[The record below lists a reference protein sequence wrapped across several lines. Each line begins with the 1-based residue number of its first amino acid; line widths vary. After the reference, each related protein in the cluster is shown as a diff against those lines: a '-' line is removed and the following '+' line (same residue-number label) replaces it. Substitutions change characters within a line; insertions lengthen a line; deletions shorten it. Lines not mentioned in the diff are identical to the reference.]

1 MYNLTNNRAKTPYS
15 IPLNTLPLHPK
26 RINME
31 EWTVQSLT
39 IDSVRRYVENL
50 PNVATSKH
58 CILARFSDV
67 AAGRPETLYQE
78 PIRVD
83 ALVFWLCTEGEMVLT
98 YDLEEVHIKAG
109 SFALIPPKSII
120 QKQHVSDK
128 YSGYVM
134 LVTQAYMSE
143 CHINLKKVMALMLE
157 RMPQRVIHL
166 TPIEQQRLEY
176 TFELIFATLATDAAS
191 LFREDVERSQ
201 IEMATYL
208 ACEFFSLHAHDV
220 KTAPSITN
228 RAEEYFRRFI
238 KELSEHYLERQSVS
252 FYADR
257 LCISSRYLTTIVRR
271 VSGYAVTDWMN
282 RYIITE
288 AKYLLKYS
296 EMSIQEIAYKLNFP
310 NQSFFGK
317 YFKQHTGKSPSNY
330 RRQ

>member
-1 MYNLTNNRAKTPYS
+1 
-15 IPLNTLPLHPK
+15 
-26 RINME
+26 
-31 EWTVQSLT
+31 
-39 IDSVRRYVENL
+39 
-50 PNVATSKH
+50 
-58 CILARFSDV
+58 
-67 AAGRPETLYQE
+67 
-78 PIRVD
+78 
-83 ALVFWLCTEGEMVLT
+83 MVLT

-120 QKQHVSDK
+120 QKQHASDK

-143 CHINLKKVMALMLE
+143 CHINLKKVMALMPE
-157 RMPQRVIHL
+157 RMPQRAIHL

-176 TFELIFATLATDAAS
+176 TFELIFATLASESAT
-191 LFREDVERSQ
+191 LFKEAVERSQ
-201 IEMATYL
+201 MEMATYL
-208 ACEFFSLHAHDV
+208 ACDLFSVHAHDA
-220 KTAPSITN
+220 KPSTAITN

-257 LCISSRYLTTIVRR
+257 LCISSLYLTTIVRR
-271 VSGYAVTDWMN
+271 VSGYSVTDWIN
-282 RYIITE
+282 RYIFTE

-296 EMSIQEIAYKLNFP
+296 EMSIQEIAYKLNST

-317 YFKQHTGKSPSNY
+317 YFKQHPGTPPSNY